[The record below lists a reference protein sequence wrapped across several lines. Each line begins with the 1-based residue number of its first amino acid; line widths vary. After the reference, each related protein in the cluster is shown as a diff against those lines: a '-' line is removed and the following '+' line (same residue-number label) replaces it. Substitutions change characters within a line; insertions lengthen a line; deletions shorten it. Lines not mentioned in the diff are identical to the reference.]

1 MRQLTAFASYFD
13 NIGEPLVGRAKFY
26 NLDGSP
32 AEVFGLD
39 NSLQHFVSL
48 GSSVFTDSSGHLEP
62 QVFLDDHDY
71 LVVFDKYVGNARMT
85 EDVEEESWEEQGS
98 AVDKY
103 DVFGITLEGDAIRSI
118 KTISEL
124 SALEPVA
131 DGEIVQLLG
140 YNTAGDKE
148 PIFYTWH
155 RTSTKQDNRG
165 SVIQLNDG
173 RVGRWEFVSCPL
185 SLDVRH
191 FGAFPMSGFEV
202 NPTQRY
208 AIQRAMSYAS
218 ANHCGIYFP
227 STTSAV
233 YYDISNLTLRNVDSN
248 PSARVFAA
256 TGTQRTVIR
265 DVIAVYCDTDRIDG
279 VANGIIR
286 IKSDEVRTSWAKDSG
301 YAYCEPYVRLIMD
314 APISGSAKNF
324 LDIEVDIET
333 YTRGCKFTN
342 CTINSIG
349 KIDAEV
355 TLEHCDIMT
364 SWFAYGY
371 DWRGLTMV
379 NCRVLLRNC
388 NDANLYVLLKNKVYE
403 ANYGDLGEQTLS
415 NASLLPNC
423 IVENAVFDMVTL
435 KGNTELHNVSGSILV
450 SGSPFS
456 LNFVDCWVN
465 FADETDVV
473 LYDVQ
478 WRRGNVDSGSR
489 KVQVIHS
496 LYLNN
501 VDVNARF
508 YTPGIAPD
516 YIGCFINK
524 TQENGKD
531 VNYVGCRI
539 NAEIIQRPES
549 GSYDGYDGKYM
560 AGKFIDNIFLDA
572 GVLSLTPE
580 TNVDYDGVT
589 VGVVGVY
596 VGNCSDHN
604 FVDDTNWAG
613 WASELQ
619 SPSTHINLTYEGNHG
634 GCPQQ
639 EVTETRNISYTCIVA
654 TRGQEDTP
662 WTFET
667 IPDGVAGNTGLF
679 VVLDSRSGD
688 GRTVASSLY
697 WMGNIYNMAV
707 DVTKA
712 FWLKNI
718 RRRGA
723 LLAEGTF
730 NGVLRTDDHGLY
742 VNSFKVDYPV
752 LRTEVLANSDT
763 AYLTALQPYRFE
775 YTGVRLFTDSDMDKK
790 HTALFN
796 EVYRYEED
804 ATRFSGTL
812 QLKFYVG

>member
-1 MRQLTAFASYFD
+1 MRQLTAYASYLD
-13 NIGEPLVGRAKFY
+13 NIGAPLVGRARFY
-26 NLDGSP
+26 SLDGSA

-48 GSSVFTDSSGHLEP
+48 GNSVFTDSSGHLEP

-118 KTISEL
+118 KTIDEL

-148 PIFYTWH
+148 PIFYTWR

-191 FGAFPMSGFEV
+191 FGAFPMSGFEA

-248 PSARVFAA
+248 PAARVFAA

-314 APISGSAKNF
+314 APILSSARNF
-324 LDIEVDIET
+324 ENIEVDIET
-333 YTRGCKFTN
+333 YTMGCKFTN

-349 KIDAEV
+349 KIDDEV
-355 TLEHCDIMT
+355 ALEHCDIMT
-364 SWFAYGY
+364 SWFTDEY
-371 DWRGLTMV
+371 DWRDLGMI

-388 NDANLYVLLKNKVYE
+388 KDANLYVLLKNKVHE
-403 ANYGDLGEQTLS
+403 PNYGDLGEQTLS
-415 NASLLPNC
+415 NATLLANC
-423 IVENAVFDMVTL
+423 IAENATFSNVTL
-435 KGNTELHNVSGSILV
+435 TGNTELHNVSGDVNIT
-450 SGSPFS
+450 GAAYG
-456 LNFVDCWVN
+456 LNFVDCWLTITN
-465 FADETDVV
+465 MSNVV
-473 LYDVQ
+473 MDSVQ
-478 WRRGNVDSGSR
+478 WRRGSVVFNSSLNI
-489 KVQVIHS
+489 QILSS
-496 LYLNN
+496 LYLDN
-501 VDVNARF
+501 VEVYATFFTLGLNPKF
-508 YTPGIAPD
+508 YNSAILTRQT
-516 YIGCFINK
+516 IGEKCEFI
-524 TQENGKD
+524 D
-531 VNYVGCRI
+531 CRI
-539 NAEIIQRPES
+539 DADIVQYPES
-549 GSYDGYDGKYM
+549 ATYDGFAGYYM
-560 AGKFIDNIFLDA
+560 AGKFLNNVWTGTAKI
-572 GVLSLTPE
+572 SLTPMDGR
-580 TNVDYDGVT
+580 DYSAST
-589 VGVVGVY
+589 VGVVGKY
-596 VGNCSDHN
+596 IGNCSDHN
-604 FVDDTNWAG
+604 FVVDENWQDVARG
-613 WASELQ
+613 SVYLATLE
-619 SPSTHINLTYEGNHG
+619 YEDNHG
-634 GCPQQ
+634 GCPQR
-639 EVTETRNISYTCIVA
+639 EVTETRNISYSCIVA
-654 TRGQEDTP
+654 TPGQSDTP
-662 WTFET
+662 QAFET

-679 VVLDSRSGD
+679 VVLDSRSG
-688 GRTVASSLY
+688 GRSTVASSLY
-697 WMGNIYNMAV
+697 WMGNVYNMAV

-712 FWLKNI
+712 FWLKNL
-718 RRRGA
+718 RRA
-723 LLAEGTF
+723 AVLLAEGTF

-752 LRTEVLANSDT
+752 LRTAVLANSDT
-763 AYLTALQPYRFE
+763 AYLTSVQPYRFE
-775 YTGVRLFTDSDMDKK
+775 YTGERLFTDNDMDKK
-790 HTALFN
+790 HSALFN
-796 EVYRYEED
+796 EVHRYSED
-804 ATRFSGTL
+804 ATRFSCTL